1 MTTRRLDLA
10 LWGVACCGV
19 IAAVV
24 GWRDSVPAV
33 VAAPMPVVARA
44 PVSVVVSPETLTA
57 VGQRV
62 AAADPFRLDR
72 HPAAVPYR
80 PDSDAVA
87 APVIRTPR
95 PSLVLQG
102 IVGGKRWAGLVA
114 GIPGREGAVLV
125 HAGDTLGGL
134 TVRRVGPDTVVVGA
148 SDTTW
153 RLTVRQ
159 AWQ

>member
-1 MTTRRLDLA
+1 MRRLDVA
-10 LWGVACCGV
+10 LWSVACCGAV
-19 IAAVV
+19 AGVV

-33 VAAPMPVVARA
+33 VAAPALVMPR
-44 PVSVVVSPETLTA
+44 VSVVRMMSPESLTA

-62 AAADPFRLDR
+62 AESDPFRLDR
-72 HPAAVPYR
+72 HPAAVAYQ
-80 PDSDAVA
+80 PDSEIVSTPVA
-87 APVIRTPR
+87 RPPR
-95 PSLVLQG
+95 PSLVLEG

-114 GIPGREGAVLV
+114 GVPGREGAVLV
-125 HAGDTLGGL
+125 HVGDTLGGL
-134 TVRRVGPDTVVVGA
+134 TVRRVGRDTVVVSA